1 MSGHTRTIVPSSSRW
16 NGDLSG
22 LETDAV
28 AYDGTTI
35 HGTLYGCHK
44 ITIASGATV
53 TISNATIEGVHNSNY
68 KWAGLT
74 CEGDATIILEGSNTI
89 KGFYKDYPGIYVPP
103 YKTLT
108 IQGSGS
114 LTATS
119 SGYGAGIGAGYEI
132 DCGNIVIEDGT
143 VTATGGTDA
152 AGIGGAFNAE
162 NGKITI
168 GAGITKVV
176 ATSGSEGVAS
186 IGRGWGGLTAAIKV
200 DESLSDTTSGQ
211 TRTIESAEF
220 CTVTFNANGGDGG
233 TARSVKKGYAIG
245 TLPDA
250 TYEGHTLDGWFT
262 SASGGT
268 EISSETV
275 VTGNVTYYAH
285 WTEAPEATGFAAWAA
300 ANSITGAWNETSGGV
315 YNVFRYVFNVP
326 SGAFA
331 NPPIIDIEF
340 DAAGNVVVKTPPVVN
355 SVGFAVSVVE
365 SSDVAGAT
373 VTATQPL
380 DATGRAV
387 FTKGAAASRFYRL
400 SATLAE

>member
-1 MSGHTRTIVPSSSRW
+1 MGACGTITIVDGITEVSATRSAYDSLNPIGPGKDGSGGTVFSLAGLIDEMSGHTRTIVPSSSRW

-186 IGRGWGGLTAAIKV
+186 IGRGG
-200 DESLSDTTSGQ
+200 
-211 TRTIESAEF
+211 
-220 CTVTFNANGGDGG
+220 
-233 TARSVKKGYAIG
+233 
-245 TLPDA
+245 
-250 TYEGHTLDGWFT
+250 
-262 SASGGT
+262 
-268 EISSETV
+268 V
-275 VTGNVTYYAH
+275 V
-285 WTEAPEATGFAAWAA
+285 
-300 ANSITGAWNETSGGV
+300 
-315 YNVFRYVFNVP
+315 
-326 SGAFA
+326 
-331 NPPIIDIEF
+331 
-340 DAAGNVVVKTPPVVN
+340 
-355 SVGFAVSVVE
+355 
-365 SSDVAGAT
+365 
-373 VTATQPL
+373 
-380 DATGRAV
+380 
-387 FTKGAAASRFYRL
+387 
-400 SATLAE
+400 